1 MSLEFGYKD
10 MLEKKGWVDVIIEPV
25 AVVEEEYLKKVKP
38 MLNKKFRNMD
48 SSEMKIL
55 GVMLMAR
62 KK

>member
-1 MSLEFGYKD
+1 

-25 AVVEEEYLKKVKP
+25 IVVEEEYLKRVKLR
-38 MLNKKFRNMD
+38 LNKKFRNLD
-48 SSEMKIL
+48 SSEMKML